1 MSTAMATCQVCGEK
15 SLLVAQVLSVCRDC
29 ILNRFSDC
37 EKYIREA
44 HHKRA
49 DFGLEPTPPTCTTG
63 VECRLC
69 ANHCRI
75 GRDSFGYCGVREN
88 RDGRIRQWMNAGSV
102 SWYFDSLPTNCV
114 ADWVCPGGTEAGYPD
129 YSYTQGPEFGYK
141 NLAVFYEACN
151 FDCLFCQNW
160 HFRLQSRGGE
170 LHSARELANS
180 VDHRTSCVCFFG
192 GDPTPQLPHAIRA
205 STLAMREANS
215 SPTPRILRICW
226 ETNGGMHPFLARK
239 MMDISLRTGGCV
251 KFDLKA
257 MNERIN
263 IALCGVS
270 NKTTLENFRMLSSF
284 FEKRPDPPP
293 LVAST
298 LLVPGYV
305 DEEEV
310 AAIARFI
317 AGLNPEIPY
326 SLLAFHPHFLMPDLP
341 PTSRRHAE
349 RANDAALSQGLT
361 RVKVGNLHLLDATY

>member
-1 MSTAMATCQVCGEK
+1 MATCHVCGK
-15 SLLVAQVLSVCRDC
+15 RTLLVAQVLGVCRDC
-29 ILNRFSDC
+29 ILRRFPDC

-49 DFGLEPTPPTCTTG
+49 DFGLEPEPPRHTSG
-63 VECRLC
+63 IECRLC
-69 ANHCRI
+69 SNHCRI
-75 GRDSFGYCGVREN
+75 GEDSFGYCGVREN
-88 RDGRIRQWMNAGSV
+88 RNGKIRQWMNSGSV

-129 YSYTQGPEFGYK
+129 YSYMNGPEFGYK

-170 LHSARELANS
+170 LHSARDLANS
-180 VDHRTSCVCFFG
+180 VDHRTSCICFFG

-205 STLAMREANS
+205 SKLAMKEANS
-215 SPTPRILRICW
+215 SPTPRMLRICW
-226 ETNGGMHPFLARK
+226 ETNGGMHPALAKK
-239 MMDISLRTGGCV
+239 MMEISLKTGGCV

-257 MNERIN
+257 MDERLN

-270 NKTTLENFRMLSSF
+270 NKRTLENFRMLSSF

-305 DEEEV
+305 DEDEV
-310 AAIARFI
+310 AAVAKFI
-317 AGLNPEIPY
+317 AGINPRIPY

-341 PTSRRHAE
+341 STSRIHAE
-349 RANDAALSQGLT
+349 RAKEAALSQGLL
-361 RVKVGNLHLLDATY
+361 RVKVGNLRLLEATY